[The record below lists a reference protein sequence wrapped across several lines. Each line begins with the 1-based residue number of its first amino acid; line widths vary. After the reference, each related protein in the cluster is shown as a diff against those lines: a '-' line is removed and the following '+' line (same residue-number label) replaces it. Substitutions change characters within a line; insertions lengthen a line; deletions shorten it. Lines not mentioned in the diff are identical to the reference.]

1 MPKGAGR
8 GDAKRRA
15 QEDTTLK
22 PAFDVSLPLEKACTP
37 PAAWYTSPE
46 VAARERAVIFSRSW
60 HYAAP
65 SAWLRAPGEFTT
77 VSVAGESLLI
87 VRGQDGVLRAFSN
100 VCRHRASPVAT
111 VARGACKAFRCPY
124 HGWTYGTDGALHVA
138 PECEGVEDF
147 DPRVV
152 RLPEVAVE
160 EAGPFVFV
168 CLADAPP
175 PFLSDAL
182 RHRLCDGTE
191 GLVHVD
197 RRTYVVESN
206 WKVYIDNYLD
216 GGYHIPRLHPLLHR
230 FLDYASYR
238 TELGDGWNVQ
248 HSATRQAED
257 PSNAPGV
264 GELRAGVDAEYYR
277 LFPNFTVNR
286 YAGIIDTNLALPTGP
301 DSCEVVFDYW
311 FPADTPDEV
320 VARSIAVSEQIQA
333 EDRDICAKVQRNL
346 HSRFFDTGRYSVRRE
361 GGEHQFHQLL
371 ARALEET

>member
-1 MPKGAGR
+1 MPKGARR

-147 DPRVV
+147 DPRAV

-160 EAGPFVFV
+160 EAAASPMHPRRFSQMRCDIACAMAPRGWFTLTVARMWSRATGRSTSTTTSMAAITSRACTRCCIASSTTPRTAPSWVTGGT
-168 CLADAPP
+168 CSTAPP
-175 PFLSDAL
+175 A
-182 RHRLCDGTE
+182 RLKIRATPPGWASCVPGSTPSTT
-191 GLVHVD
+191 GSS
-197 RRTYVVESN
+197 RT
-206 WKVYIDNYLD
+206 
-216 GGYHIPRLHPLLHR
+216 
-230 FLDYASYR
+230 
-238 TELGDGWNVQ
+238 
-248 HSATRQAED
+248 
-257 PSNAPGV
+257 
-264 GELRAGVDAEYYR
+264 
-277 LFPNFTVNR
+277 
-286 YAGIIDTNLALPTGP
+286 
-301 DSCEVVFDYW
+301 
-311 FPADTPDEV
+311 
-320 VARSIAVSEQIQA
+320 
-333 EDRDICAKVQRNL
+333 
-346 HSRFFDTGRYSVRRE
+346 SR
-361 GGEHQFHQLL
+361 
-371 ARALEET
+371 